1 MLSFPTAA
9 KPLQPQRRL
18 QSKPIGLPGQHRLHS
33 GRQTYV
39 NALQLPK
46 LAKYAVCSGNMQ
58 NLRNASGST
67 LRAQRAKHRKL
78 RSKRLNWMPA
88 QKRTPLKKLPKKPN
102 VTCVTPAEK
111 LGAIDQALK
120 AWAAKADFSTTGASY
135 PQRNRTTS
143 RGGSGISIKIK
154 PLRR

>member
-1 MLSFPTAA
+1 L
-9 KPLQPQRRL
+9 
-18 QSKPIGLPGQHRLHS
+18 
-33 GRQTYV
+33 

-58 NLRNASGST
+58 NLRSAPGWT

-120 AWAAKADFSTTGASY
+120 AWAQLKQITAQQARRARKETGPPREVVLEYS
-135 PQRNRTTS
+135 
-143 RGGSGISIKIK
+143 
-154 PLRR
+154 